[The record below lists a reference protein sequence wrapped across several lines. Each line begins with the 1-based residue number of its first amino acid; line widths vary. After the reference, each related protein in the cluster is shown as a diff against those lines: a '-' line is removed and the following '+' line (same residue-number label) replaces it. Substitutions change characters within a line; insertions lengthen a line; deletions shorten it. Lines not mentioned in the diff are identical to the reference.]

1 MSSPNFNN
9 ITVIGC
15 MLAYLEV
22 FLSAHG
28 SSGSA
33 EHLNHA
39 FLCNVRSVC
48 SKSRLKNSSFS
59 CTFDSLI
66 KWNFQYLLNKTVL

>member
-28 SSGSA
+28 TSGSA

-39 FLCNVRSVC
+39 FLCNVRSVS
-48 SKSRLKNSSFS
+48 SKSRSKNSSFS
-59 CTFDSLI
+59 KKLYLPLEFSVLLI
-66 KWNFQYLLNKTVL
+66 A

>member
-15 MLAYLEV
+15 MFAYLEV

-39 FLCNVRSVC
+39 FLCNVRSV
-48 SKSRLKNSSFS
+48 SNKSRLKNSSFS
-59 CTFDSLI
+59 KKLYLPLEFSVPLI
-66 KWNFQYLLNKTVL
+66 A